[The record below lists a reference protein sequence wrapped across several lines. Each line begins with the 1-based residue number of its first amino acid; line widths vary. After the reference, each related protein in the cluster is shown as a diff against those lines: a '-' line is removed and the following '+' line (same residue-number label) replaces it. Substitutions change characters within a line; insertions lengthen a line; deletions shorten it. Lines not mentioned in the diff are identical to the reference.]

1 MTVPGDISRLAG
13 REECHE
19 VLCRIGRDF
28 DDLISKRGWP
38 PAPRAN
44 TTTRPIGP
52 LIPDQKESSVKLFE
66 ALASTPERAEIR
78 DAVRA
83 LCDRFDDAYWSEK
96 DRSHSFPYEF
106 AKAIADAGWLGI
118 AMPREFGGAG
128 LGVTEAAIMMQEVGR
143 SAGAFAACSTIH
155 INIFGLHSIVKHG
168 TDAQRKAW
176 LPAIIDGSS
185 RACFGVTEPD
195 AGLDTSK
202 IKTRAVRRGDRYI
215 VNGQK
220 IWTSTAQQADKVVL
234 LARTTPVEQCAK
246 PTDGLTLF
254 YADLDRSR
262 AEIREIPKMGRHAV
276 NSNQVFYDNFDIPVE
291 CRIGEEGKGFRYILD
306 SLNPERILNAAEV
319 VGMGRRALE
328 KAVAYA
334 GERVVFGR
342 KIGQNQ
348 SIQHPLAECWSEL
361 YAADLMTL
369 HAAELYDS
377 GKPCGAQANAAK
389 YLAADAGFH
398 ACDRAIRTYGGMGY
412 AAEYHVERYFREMV
426 ATQLAPVS
434 REMILCFIAER
445 ELGLPKSY

>member
-1 MTVPGDISRLAG
+1 M
-13 REECHE
+13 
-19 VLCRIGRDF
+19 LCRIGRDF

-52 LIPDQKESSVKLFE
+52 LIHDQKESSVKLFE

-234 LARTTPVEQCAK
+234 LARTTPIEQCAK
-246 PTDGLTLF
+246 STEGLTLF

-291 CRIGEEGKGFRYILD
+291 CRIGKEGKGFRYILD

>member
-1 MTVPGDISRLAG
+1 M
-13 REECHE
+13 
-19 VLCRIGRDF
+19 
-28 DDLISKRGWP
+28 
-38 PAPRAN
+38 
-44 TTTRPIGP
+44 
-52 LIPDQKESSVKLFE
+52 KLFE
-66 ALASTPERAEIR
+66 ALANTPERAEIR

-83 LCDRFDDAYWSEK
+83 ICDRFDDTYWAEK
-96 DRSHSFPYEF
+96 DRTHSFPHEF
-106 AKAIADAGWLGI
+106 ANAIAAGGWLGI
-118 AMPREFGGAG
+118 AMPIAYGGAG
-128 LGVTEAAIMMQEVGR
+128 LGVTEAAIMMQEIGR
-143 SAGAFAACSTIH
+143 SAGAFAACSTVH
-155 INIFGLHSIVKHG
+155 INIFGLHAIVKHG
-168 TDAQRKAW
+168 TEQQKAEW

-195 AGLDTSK
+195 AGLDTSR
-202 IKTRAVRRGDRYI
+202 IKTRAVRHGDHYRI
-215 VNGQK
+215 NGQK

-246 PTDGLTLF
+246 PTDGLSLF
-254 YADLDRSR
+254 YADLDRSA

-276 NSNQVFYDNFDIPVE
+276 NSNQVFYDNMIVPVE
-291 CRIGEEGKGFRYILD
+291 RRIGEEGKGFRYILD

-319 VGMGRRALE
+319 IGMGRRALE

-369 HAAELYDS
+369 HAAELYDQ
-377 GKPCGAQANAAK
+377 GAPCGAQANAAK
-389 YLAADAGFH
+389 YLAADAGFK
-398 ACDRAIRTYGGMGY
+398 ACDRAIRTHGGMGY